1 MPDLKDTG
9 VCGEPRTDGQFCP
22 TLQHLGD
29 VHTLDDG
36 TVFRTVPLDSKV
48 DQLCCYV
55 AEEYANGWRDAAAYL
70 TGCAEGF
77 ASSAPEHVR
86 LIQAFAS
93 SATAGMRAQEKAIR
107 VVAEAAAAPG
117 GTEGSAVGPS
127 VASEGPGVA
136 AQPAETVDIAAWCR
150 DRMEA
155 FLSWESHEM
164 AMFPSGAEREVAIV
178 EWVVRVLGN
187 PESSESAEVLRLLVA
202 RHEAV
207 AHAAR

>member
-1 MPDLKDTG
+1 MPDLKDTS

-22 TLQHLGD
+22 TPEHPGE

-48 DQLCCYV
+48 DQLCHYV

-70 TGCAEGF
+70 TGCADGF

-107 VVAEAAAAPG
+107 VVAAPP
-117 GTEGSAVGPS
+117 EGDGR
-127 VASEGPGVA
+127 G
-136 AQPAETVDIAAWCR
+136 
-150 DRMEA
+150 
-155 FLSWESHEM
+155 
-164 AMFPSGAEREVAIV
+164 
-178 EWVVRVLGN
+178 
-187 PESSESAEVLRLLVA
+187 
-202 RHEAV
+202 
-207 AHAAR
+207 